1 MMTIHGQ
8 LTEQDYLQ
16 AQQLHRQISG
26 WVRSL
31 PYVML
36 ALWVVDLILVGLKAS
51 QGRPGFLLALLPVAL
66 FFLIIQLLPKF
77 LLPRQAKRLF
87 RQNQEISAPL
97 AMEFSEKGTK
107 FTNSFGHNERSWS
120 HFVKWKEDEQALLLY
135 HSDQTFNL
143 IPKRLLAEA
152 DGLSFVREQLQK
164 HQVPVAG
171 TPSQV
176 LFTQVV
182 ALMVMLFSVISILM
196 TGMG

>member
-16 AQQLHRQISG
+16 AQQLHMQLSG
-26 WVRSL
+26 WARSL
-31 PYVML
+31 SYVTL
-36 ALWVVDLILVGLKAS
+36 ALWVVGLLFAGLRVS
-51 QGRPGFLLALLPVAL
+51 QGYPRFLFALLPVAL
-66 FFLIIQLLPKF
+66 FFLMIRLLPRF

-97 AMEFSEKGTK
+97 AMEFSEKGMK
-107 FTNSFGHNERSWS
+107 FANSFGHNERAWS
-120 HFVKWKEDEQALLLY
+120 HFVQWKEDEQALLLY

-176 LFTQVV
+176 LLTQVV
-182 ALMVMLFSVISILM
+182 ALMVMLFSVISIVM
-196 TGMG
+196 NGMG

>member
-16 AQQLHRQISG
+16 AQQLHMQLSG
-26 WVRSL
+26 WARSL
-31 PYVML
+31 PYVAL
-36 ALWVVDLILVGLKAS
+36 ALWVVDLILVGFKAS
-51 QGRPGFLLALLPVAL
+51 QGRPGFLLALLPVTL
-66 FFLIIQLLPKF
+66 FFLFIRLLPRF

-97 AMEFSEKGTK
+97 AMEFSENGMK

-135 HSDQTFNL
+135 HSDQIFNL

-152 DGLSFVREQLQK
+152 DDLSFVRERLQK
-164 HQVPVAG
+164 HQIPVAG
-171 TPSQV
+171 TSSQV
-176 LFTQVV
+176 LSTQVG
-182 ALMVMLFSVISILM
+182 AMMILLSPVISIVID
-196 TGMG
+196 GMG